1 MREFLTRIGAWFF
14 ARGDARTAAAVRIAF
29 AAIYL
34 AMLWDLYPL
43 LHLLLGHG
51 GVFGTLEAFPYEL
64 SGPQFLLFRHDT
76 PLELELFF
84 WASVVVTT
92 AALVGVWTRVSV
104 VLAYVSMFLLQE
116 RGPFIVFGADL
127 VMRCVGLWLL
137 CLSSGRVWSVDAWL
151 RGRRG
156 KAVAREIELWP
167 LRAIQVQVALVYL
180 VTGLLKL
187 RAPPWQDGSAVYYAL
202 QVGDVGVDPVLP
214 WIFEQRALMAA
225 LDYGTL
231 VIELAIPFMFLYR
244 PLRLWAVVL
253 GVAMHAGIALL
264 MSIRFF
270 GAAMF
275 MGYLAFAE
283 ADDWE
288 RWRAWVR
295 AGLERLRKAT

>member
-1 MREFLTRIGAWFF
+1 MREFLGRLGAWFF

-29 AAIYL
+29 CAVYL
-34 AMLWDLYPL
+34 AMLWDIYPL

-51 GVFGTLEAFPYEL
+51 GVFGTLEPFPYDL
-64 SGPQFLLFRHDT
+64 AGPQYFLFRHDT

-84 WASVVVTT
+84 WTSTAVTL
-92 AALVGVWTRVSV
+92 AALVGFGTRVSV
-104 VLAYVSMFLLQE
+104 ALAYASMFLLQE

-127 VMRCVGLWLL
+127 VMRCVGLWLIF
-137 CLSSGRVWSVDAWL
+137 LSCGRVWSVDAWL
-151 RGRRG
+151 RRRRG
-156 KAVAREIELWP
+156 RAKVAEIELWP
-167 LRAIQVQVALVYL
+167 LRAIQLQVALVYL

-202 QVGDVGVDPVLP
+202 QVGDVGVDPVIP

-231 VIELAIPFMFLYR
+231 AIELAIPFMFLYR
-244 PLRLWAVVL
+244 PLLPWAVFF
-253 GVAMHAGIALL
+253 GAAMHAGIALL

-275 MGYLAFAE
+275 TGYLAFAE
-283 ADDWE
+283 ATDWD
-288 RWRAWVR
+288 RARAWLRRIRRR
-295 AGLERLRKAT
+295 AS